1 MKANRRPTL
10 LMLTAIGLAGSVFA
24 NGTAVVIAATTPA
37 KPAAAAKP
45 AATAA
50 APPPTRLAVAIE
62 GDVAAGDR
70 AALDRKRTL
79 DLREAAAQATEARLK
94 ALLATQEPAGGKA
107 GEAGEQFDVLARIY
121 QAMKPARAAAV
132 FEQLALDVQM
142 QVARRMR
149 DRATAQILA
158 SMTPRG
164 AAELS
169 MALAR
174 KSALRAPAQV
184 VAAAPPTVAP
194 AAAPAPALPPP
205 GGAQPAAQKR
215 PVAAA
220 PVQKPQ
226 APATSAAAKI

>member
-1 MKANRRPTL
+1 VKASRRPTL
-10 LMLTAIGLAGSVFA
+10 LMLTAIGLAASVVA

-37 KPAAAAKP
+37 KPAAAA
-45 AATAA
+45 A

-62 GDVAAGDR
+62 GDIAAGDS

-94 ALLATQEPAGGKA
+94 ALLATQEPAGGKP

-174 KSALRAPAQV
+174 KSALRAPAPG
-184 VAAAPPTVAP
+184 VAAIPP
-194 AAAPAPALPPP
+194 PALQPP
-205 GGAQPAAQKR
+205 GGAPPSAPKR

-226 APATSAAAKI
+226 APTPSAAAKI